1 MSGDDFGKFSPD
13 NLVGIKGRKFDT
25 HPQDGDGE
33 NDAVTDKKKR
43 AAPRKV
49 LWGGMDAAREIAEKL
64 IPEHHPHLVSARLKY
79 ICRDKAAKKHGNLVY
94 GKAYKMSRMYEYLV
108 ECDFIIEVALEV
120 WNELSPTQ
128 RPALID
134 HLLAH
139 CHGEE
144 NEETGDMTWSV
155 RPPTT
160 QEFPEVAERHGQWH
174 EGLVD
179 LEKSL
184 RA

>member
-1 MSGDDFGKFSPD
+1 MGDGFGNFSKDKNKKPSTED
-13 NLVGIKGRKFDT
+13 KTYG
-25 HPQDGDGE
+25 GE
-33 NDAVTDKKKR
+33 NDAVTDMKKR
-43 AAPRKV
+43 AEPRKV
-49 LWGGMDAAREIAEKL
+49 LWGGMEAAEEIGNKL
-64 IPEHHPHLVSARLKY
+64 VPEHHSHLASARIKY

-120 WNELSPTQ
+120 WNELTPTQ

-160 QEFPEVAERHGQWH
+160 QEFPEVAMRHGQWH